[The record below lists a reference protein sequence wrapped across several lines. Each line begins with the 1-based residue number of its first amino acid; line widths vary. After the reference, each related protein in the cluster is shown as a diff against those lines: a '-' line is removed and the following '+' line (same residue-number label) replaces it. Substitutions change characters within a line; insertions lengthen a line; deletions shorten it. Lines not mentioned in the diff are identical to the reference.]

1 VQRVKFRF
9 LELLIFLAGVLVM
22 LLFIDEPKHL
32 RIVRQPEE
40 GGTREMLGRINKT
53 DLQISE
59 DLQGQLE
66 GSEEAEIKAAFMLVS
81 EGEQGRLKSTVASF
95 PATIRELLIY
105 YREGATPS
113 EQRWI
118 RGALQEGLR
127 IARKH
132 DRESVGS
139 FMLASEGA

>member
-1 VQRVKFRF
+1 
-9 LELLIFLAGVLVM
+9 M

-40 GGTREMLGRINKT
+40 GGTREMLGRINKA

-59 DLQGQLE
+59 ELKPNLE
-66 GSEEAEIKAAFMLVS
+66 GVEEAEIKAAFMLMA
-81 EGEQGRLKSTVASF
+81 EGEQGRLKATVAAF
-95 PATIRELLIY
+95 PGTIRELLTY
-105 YREGATPS
+105 YRNGATPS

-132 DRESVGS
+132 DRENVGS
-139 FMLASEGA
+139 FMLLSEGA

>member
-1 VQRVKFRF
+1 
-9 LELLIFLAGVLVM
+9 M

-40 GGTREMLGRINKT
+40 GGTREMLGRVNKAEPKIP
-53 DLQISE
+53 DE
-59 DLQGQLE
+59 MQGVLE
-66 GSEEAEIKAAFMLVS
+66 GSEEAEIKAAFMLMS
-81 EGEQGRLKSTVASF
+81 DGDAARLRATVASF
-95 PATIRELLIY
+95 PGTIRELLAF
-105 YREGATPS
+105 YRDGATPS

-132 DRESVGS
+132 DRENVGS
-139 FMLASEGA
+139 FMLLSEGV

>member
-1 VQRVKFRF
+1 
-9 LELLIFLAGVLVM
+9 M

-32 RIVRQPEE
+32 RIVRQPED
-40 GGTREMLGRINKT
+40 GGTREMLGRINKA

-59 DLQGQLE
+59 ELLPNLE
-66 GSEEAEIKAAFMLVS
+66 GSEEAEIKAAFMLMT
-81 EGEQGRLKSTVASF
+81 EGEEGRLKATVAAF
-95 PATIRELLIY
+95 PGTIRELLTY
-105 YREGATPS
+105 YRNGATPS

-132 DRESVGS
+132 DRENVGS
-139 FMLASEGA
+139 FMLLSEGA

>member
-1 VQRVKFRF
+1 
-9 LELLIFLAGVLVM
+9 M

-59 DLQGQLE
+59 ELQAQLE
-66 GSEEAEIKAAFMLVS
+66 SSEEAEVKAAFMLVT
-81 EGEQGRLKSTVASF
+81 EGEQGRIKATVAAF
-95 PATIRELLIY
+95 PTTIRELLAY
-105 YREGATPS
+105 YRDGATPS

-132 DRESVGS
+132 DRENVGS
-139 FMLASEGA
+139 FMLLSEGV